1 MADKKETVKSTINME
16 EWASFKRNDI
26 PTEVNGLMRNAYL
39 QYSVSANIG
48 RAIPDVRDGLKPG
61 ARRILYAMLK
71 GGYGSSGGTNK
82 CAKVVGLVIGNY
94 HPHGDT
100 AVYDTMVRMAQ
111 NFSMR
116 VPLIYGHGNFGSMDG
131 DPAAAYRYTECKMEK
146 AAEALL
152 ADLDKETVDMRDT
165 FDAKEQEPTVL
176 PAAFPNL
183 LVNGSQGIGVG
194 MATNIPPHNL
204 GEAIDAAVAVIDNPN
219 ITVDELMEI
228 IPGPDYPTGGII
240 HGVSGVRKLYAT
252 GQGVVRIRGKVE
264 IEADKNGKDQIVI
277 TEIPFGINKSEMVGK
292 IGEMARNN
300 VVHGI
305 SSIVDLSSDR
315 VGVKI
320 VITLKQDA
328 TTNVVLNELYKLTPL
343 ESTDSGQLLVV
354 DHNRPR
360 TMTLKQ
366 ILDAYIDHRE
376 EVITRRTRFLL
387 NKAKARAH
395 VIEGLFIAQANI
407 DEVIAIIRQ
416 SDDRQDAQTKLM
428 ARFPLDDT
436 QTNAILDMRLAQLS
450 RLAVDDLQ
458 KEFDKLTAEIARL
471 EEILSCR
478 ANIMAVVRKEL
489 LETKEKFNTP
499 RRTRIEGAEGESGLD
514 GLTKRE
520 IYMVTLTKGGYIK
533 RCNADEYEAQ
543 RRGGSGVKGITA
555 RKEGDTVQM
564 VISTRSHNSLLFF
577 TNYGKVYRLAR
588 AYELP
593 ESKRADAGRFISNV
607 LNLIV
612 DPEHPE
618 NHEEIRAI
626 ISYDE
631 KTTDMENTYVVMVTK
646 KGLVKRSSLAL
657 FKNLRKY
664 GKKALVFREDD
675 DLIDAQLTDGS
686 SEILISTRNGR
697 AIRFYESNVRSMGTA
712 AAGVRAVRLLDSGDG
727 TPDSVVSLTIVQ
739 PDDELLVI
747 TEKGLGK
754 RTPIGKGVV
763 EASAQQDK
771 DAADGNP
778 EDASDD
784 AVDSELE
791 SSDAADS
798 DAEETDAE
806 DSSEATDSEDRSA
819 FHYRLTKRGA
829 KGIISIKLRDG
840 DHVVAALQ
848 VEPDTIKDIL
858 LLSERGQAVRTHIN
872 QIRLCGRT
880 SYGVKVMTMSKENDK
895 VVNVSIVDELSDDDA
910 AANAARDASEIQAAN
925 EAAAFEAAQA
935 EAENAE
941 PQAEAD
947 NAEPQAEAE
956 GSSAEEQQP

>member
-1 MADKKETVKSTINME
+1 MADKKDTVKSTIQIE
-16 EWASFKRNDI
+16 EWANFKRNDI

-111 NFSMR
+111 DFSMR

-219 ITVDELMEI
+219 ISIEELMDI

-240 HGVSGVRKLYAT
+240 HGLSGVRKLYST
-252 GQGVVRIRGKVE
+252 GQGVVRVRGKVE
-264 IEADKNGKDQIVI
+264 IETDKNGKDSIVI
-277 TEIPFGINKSEMVGK
+277 TEIPFGINKSEMVGR

-305 SSIVDLSSDR
+305 SNIVDLSSDR
-315 VGVKI
+315 VGVRI

-343 ESTDSGQLLVV
+343 ESTDAGQLLVV

-376 EVITRRTRFLL
+376 EVITRRTQFLL
-387 NKAKARAH
+387 KKAQARAH
-395 VIEGLFIAQANI
+395 IIEGLFIAQANI
-407 DEVIAIIRQ
+407 DEVIRIIRQ
-416 SDDRQDAQTKLM
+416 SNDRQDAQNQLM
-428 ARFPLDDT
+428 SRFALDDI
-436 QTNAILDMRLAQLS
+436 QANAILDMRLAQLS
-450 RLAVDDLQ
+450 RLAIDDLQ
-458 KEFDKLTAEIARL
+458 KEFDELKQEIARL

-499 RRTRIEGAEGESGLD
+499 RRTRIEAAEGESNLD

-520 IYMVTLTKGGYIK
+520 IYVVTLTKGGYIK
-533 RCNADEYEAQ
+533 RCNADDYAAQ
-543 RRGGSGVKGITA
+543 NRGGSGVKGITA

-564 VISTRSHNSLLFF
+564 VLTTRSHNSLLFF
-577 TNYGKVYRLAR
+577 TNFGKVYRLER

-607 LNLIV
+607 LNLIA

-618 NHEEIRAI
+618 IHEEIRAI
-626 ISYDE
+626 ISYDD
-631 KTTDMENTYVVMVTK
+631 KSIDMDNTFVVMVTK

-657 FKNLRKY
+657 FKNLRKN
-664 GKKALVFREDD
+664 GKRALMFREDD

-686 SEILISTRNGR
+686 SDILISSRNGR
-697 AIRFYESNVRSMGTA
+697 AVRFNESQVRPMGTT
-712 AAGVRAVRLLDSGDG
+712 AAGVRAIKLKDEADG
-727 TPDSVVSLTIVQ
+727 TPGSVVSMTIVQ
-739 PDDELLVI
+739 PEDELLVI

-754 RTPIGKGVV
+754 RTPIGRG
-763 EASAQQDK
+763 S
-771 DAADGNP
+771 
-778 EDASDD
+778 SDD
-784 AVDSELE
+784 VPTTQPSDTDDSNAEPADNME
-791 SSDAADS
+791 ADATENVETQENAE
-798 DAEETDAE
+798 AEE
-806 DSSEATDSEDRSA
+806 RSA
-819 FHYRLTKRGA
+819 FRYRLTNRGTQ
-829 KGIISIKLRDG
+829 GCISIKLREG
-840 DHVVAALQ
+840 DHVIAALQ
-848 VEPDTIKDIL
+848 VEPESTHDIL
-858 LLSERGQAVRTHIN
+858 LLSEQGQAVRTHIN
-872 QIRLCGRT
+872 QIRCCGRA
-880 SYGVKVMTMSKENDK
+880 SYGVKVMSMSKENDK

-910 AANAARDASEIQAAN
+910 AANAARDESEAKAAN
-925 EAAAFEAAQA
+925 EAAEFDAMQAQA
-935 EAENAE
+935 
-941 PQAEAD
+941 AEAQEENVETTETTVESAVPETPEAPKDADVSKGD
-947 NAEPQAEAE
+947 N
-956 GSSAEEQQP
+956 